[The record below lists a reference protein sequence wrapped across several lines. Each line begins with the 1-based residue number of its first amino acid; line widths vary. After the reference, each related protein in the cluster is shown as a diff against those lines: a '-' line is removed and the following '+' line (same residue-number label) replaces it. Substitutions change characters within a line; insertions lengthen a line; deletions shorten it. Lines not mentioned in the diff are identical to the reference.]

1 MSIFRIINNFP
12 TGSIIFDVANK
23 SNALVIA
30 PTGNIGIGTTNIQS
44 NLNIYQNS
52 QILFTDNNN
61 SKLFINKN
69 NFQDFRFSNNQSN
82 IIIENLII
90 NKNGNIIN
98 YNQTPKA
105 LFDINNNLLTSKLGI
120 GTTNPNSN
128 IDIRSNLNLIGNLN
142 INSNISN
149 LSILQSSSLIKTN
162 NLCYSNIIINN
173 SNFNSSIWSNI
184 NLNINVFNT
193 NIGIGTTNSTN
204 SAMVITS
211 GKVGI
216 NTDTGSEALDVIGNF
231 KLSGDLFTTSI
242 KNVNIPSDPYI
253 KHDGILATFK
263 GKYIKILNYV
273 VLINV

>member
-1 MSIFRIINNFP
+1 MLFRSNSNNILNIKNNLII
-12 TGSIIFDVANK
+12 
-23 SNALVIA
+23 

-44 NLNIYQNS
+44 KLNIYQNS

-98 YNQTPKA
+98 YNQPPKA

-162 NLCYSNIIINN
+162 NLYYSNIIINN
-173 SNFNSSIWSNI
+173 SNLNSSIWSNN
-184 NLNINVFNT
+184 NLNINVLNI
-193 NIGIGTTNSTN
+193 NIGIGTTNPLSLLDIRGN
-204 SAMVITS
+204 LIVKNNI
-211 GKVGI
+211 GI
-216 NTDTGSEALDVIGNF
+216 GTTKIGRAH
-231 KLSGDLFTTSI
+231 
-242 KNVNIPSDPYI
+242 V
-253 KHDGILATFK
+253 
-263 GKYIKILNYV
+263 
-273 VLINV
+273 